1 MVLRRITSML
11 DGRLYEWTFAFATLG
26 LAFEIF
32 VWPDTIR
39 ASAFHLLDEV
49 MGTTTVGIITFWCG
63 VARMVALAFNG
74 RSWVIG
80 PYVRAACACISAT
93 VWAQFAYALIILTD
107 QHAGIPSPGIPF
119 WIAFTGAEIYVG
131 YRAMIDVR
139 RIS

>member
-1 MVLRRITSML
+1 MLRRITSML

-32 VWPDTIR
+32 VWPSAIHD
-39 ASAFHLLDEV
+39 SAFHLLDDV
-49 MGTTTVGIITFWCG
+49 MGTTFLGTATFISG

-74 RSWVIG
+74 RSWVVG
-80 PYVRAACACISAT
+80 PFVRAGCACISACL
-93 VWAQFAYALIILTD
+93 WAQFAYALILLADT
-107 QHAGIPSPGIPF
+107 HAGIPSPGIPF
-119 WIAFTGAEIYVG
+119 WISFTGAEIYVG